1 MVGLGFEQALNS
13 ITTKLKDRKASLLKA
28 LRKESIRIAKEFDFS
43 SGSAD
48 LDWVIVQRDKKGT
61 FSGVLQKLQNRVSEF
76 AEQTKAL
83 TLWEALNN
91 QLRSTDALCSKV
103 AESEPAQ
110 KQVLSQLVTE
120 VKEWFATE
128 SWDPL
133 FRSSEFS
140 ERLGKVQSD
149 VHGLLYSYTQT
160 FNTELAEI
168 RKQFNSLLPSTPVPM
183 FDISVPD
190 KQQND
195 SIRASFQKLYQ
206 WALEGFR
213 AVLPNAKS

>member
-1 MVGLGFEQALNS
+1 M
-13 ITTKLKDRKASLLKA
+13 RKSLIFHL
-28 LRKESIRIAKEFDFS
+28 
-43 SGSAD
+43 D
-48 LDWVIVQRDKKGT
+48 LLIWTGVIVQRDKKGT

-149 VHGLLYSYTQT
+149 
-160 FNTELAEI
+160 
-168 RKQFNSLLPSTPVPM
+168 RPRTPVQLHTN
-183 FDISVPD
+183 F
-190 KQQND
+190 
-195 SIRASFQKLYQ
+195 
-206 WALEGFR
+206 
-213 AVLPNAKS
+213 